1 MRALRPHQWV
11 KNGLV
16 FLPALL
22 AHRLAAP
29 GVLSA
34 AVLAF
39 VAFSLVA
46 SATYLVNDVVDR
58 ARDRRHP
65 HKRHR
70 PFASGALPPAAG
82 CALAP
87 VLAAAGGALAWW
99 TLPAGFAGILGTYA
113 VVGLAYSLRLKRV
126 AALDVVVLAGLY
138 VLRVLAG
145 GEATGVAV
153 SEWLLVFS
161 LFLFL
166 GLAVLKRYAEL
177 RLLETL
183 PDARDNGRGYTVDD
197 LAMLRGIGP
206 STGFL
211 AVLVLALYLSSPE
224 VQLLYGEPFRLWA
237 VAPLLIFWTMHLW
250 LAAHR
255 GRLDTDPLVF
265 TARDPTSWGVLALV
279 ALVVLLAR

>member
-22 AHRLAAP
+22 AHRLGEP
-29 GVLSA
+29 GVLVPA
-34 AVLAF
+34 ALAF
-39 VAFSLVA
+39 AAFSLVA
-46 SATYLVNDVVDR
+46 SATYVVNDVLDR

-70 PFASGALPPAAG
+70 PFASGALSPAVG
-82 CALAP
+82 YALAP
-87 VLAAAGGALAWW
+87 ALAAAGAVLAWW
-99 TLPAGFAGILGTYA
+99 TLPPGFGGILAAYA
-113 VVGLAYSLRLKRV
+113 AVTLAYSFGLKRV
-126 AALDVVVLAGLY
+126 AALDVVVLAWLY

-145 GEATGVAV
+145 GEATGVVV

-177 RLLETL
+177 RLLEGL
-183 PDARDNGRGYTVDD
+183 PEARDNGRGYAVDD
-197 LAMLRGIGP
+197 LAMLRGLGP

-211 AVLVLALYLSSPE
+211 AVLVLALYLSSPD
-224 VQLLYGEPFRLWA
+224 VQALYAQPFRLWA

-255 GRLDTDPLVF
+255 GRVDTDPVVF
-265 TARDPTSWGVLALV
+265 TAKDPTSWGVLALV